1 MFLIELIS
9 NDAYFLSKYVFENS
23 YEYIFIFVIVANTV
37 LLFYINL
44 TIFPMKAR
52 KMFKLKLV
60 SIKRTDIY
68 Y

>member
-1 MFLIELIS
+1 MDIFFRNTCLKIRTNI
-9 NDAYFLSKYVFENS
+9 FF
-23 YEYIFIFVIVANTV
+23 IFIIVLNTI

-52 KMFKLKLV
+52 QMFRLKLV

>member
-1 MFLIELIS
+1 MDIS
-9 NDAYFLSKYVFENS
+9 YRNTRLKIRTNIFF
-23 YEYIFIFVIVANTV
+23 IFIIVLNTV

-44 TIFPMKAR
+44 VIFAMKGR

>member
-1 MFLIELIS
+1 MDIFFWNTCLKIRTNI
-9 NDAYFLSKYVFENS
+9 F
-23 YEYIFIFVIVANTV
+23 FIFVIVVNTI

-44 TIFPMKAR
+44 AIFPMKFR

>member
-1 MFLIELIS
+1 MDIFFRNTCLKIRTNI
-9 NDAYFLSKYVFENS
+9 FF
-23 YEYIFIFVIVANTV
+23 IFIIVLNTI

-52 KMFKLKLV
+52 KMFRSKLV

>member
-1 MFLIELIS
+1 MDIFFRNTCLKIRTNI
-9 NDAYFLSKYVFENS
+9 FF
-23 YEYIFIFVIVANTV
+23 IFIIVLNTI

-52 KMFKLKLV
+52 KMFRLKLV

>member
-1 MFLIELIS
+1 MDIFFWNTCLKIRTNI
-9 NDAYFLSKYVFENS
+9 F
-23 YEYIFIFVIVANTV
+23 FIFVIVVNTI

-44 TIFPMKAR
+44 DIFPMKSR

>member
-1 MFLIELIS
+1 M
-9 NDAYFLSKYVFENS
+9 
-23 YEYIFIFVIVANTV
+23 NTI

-44 TIFPMKAR
+44 AIFPMKFR